1 MTTLPH
7 VPSAN
12 ELAEER
18 THLAASRNLMAA
30 DRSLM
35 AWIRTALSM
44 ISFGF
49 TIYKLLEGFQHSGA
63 PIRHHESPRITGLF
77 LTALGTVS
85 ILMGTAEYWFRL
97 RDLEHLEKFKI
108 WRPSFVMAV
117 IMSVTGLLIFTG
129 ISVRLL

>member
-1 MTTLPH
+1 MTTTEHLP
-7 VPSAN
+7 SSN
-12 ELAEER
+12 ELAAER
-18 THLAASRNLMAA
+18 TQLASSRNLMAA

-49 TIYKLLEGFQHSGA
+49 TIYKLLESFEHSGA
-63 PIRHHESPRITGLF
+63 PIRHHESPRWMGLF

-85 ILMGTAEYWFRL
+85 MVMGTVEYWFRL
-97 RDLEHLEKFKI
+97 KDLQHLEKFKI

-117 IMSVTGLLIFTG
+117 IMSLTGLFLFVS
-129 ISVRLL
+129 ISYKLL